1 MTRGVI
7 TSRSNPLIRELRA
20 LLRSPSR
27 ASGRCA
33 VEGWRL
39 LAAASDAAVPME
51 VVLLTPD
58 AAGDPRWISLR
69 DRLRSA
75 GVRQIV
81 VAPAVL
87 AALTQ
92 VEAPQGVLAV
102 AARPAPAPDAVLRD
116 PRALLVVL
124 DGVQDPGNV
133 GTILR
138 TAAAAGATAGV
149 TAGAA
154 ADPLGPK
161 ALRASAGAAFRL
173 PLRHFRTAAEGA
185 ATLGGAGVRL
195 FVADPRG
202 EHPAARVSFA
212 RPVALV
218 FGSEGAGP
226 DPVWGR
232 SGAARVRV
240 PIAGPVESLNVA
252 AAAAILL
259 YRAAGLDA

>member
-1 MTRGVI
+1 MTRGAI
-7 TSRSNPLIRELRA
+7 TSRSNPLVRELRA

-27 ASGRCA
+27 ASRRCV

-39 LAAASDAAVPME
+39 LEAAADAAVPLHLA
-51 VVLLTPD
+51 VLTPE
-58 AAGDPRWISLR
+58 AAGDPRRVSLR

-75 GVRQIV
+75 GVREV
-81 VAPAVL
+81 LVAPQVL

-92 VEAPQGVLAV
+92 VESPQGVLAI
-102 AARPAPAPDAVLRD
+102 AARPVPAPEAVLRD
-116 PRALLVVL
+116 PRALLVLL

-138 TAAAAGATAGV
+138 TAAAAGATAAV
-149 TAGAA
+149 TIGPA

-173 PLRHFRTAAEGA
+173 PLRHFRAAPEA
-185 ATLGGAGVRL
+185 AAALEAAGVRVL
-195 FVADPRG
+195 VADPRG
-202 EHPAARVSFA
+202 ERAAARVSFV
-212 RPVALV
+212 RPIALV

-226 DPVWGR
+226 APVWERPGVE
-232 SGAARVRV
+232 RVRV